1 MLQPIG
7 DYVIIKVKEKEEK
20 STGGIVI
27 PTNAKEKQTV
37 GKVVAVGKGS
47 YGENGIKIPM
57 SVEKGDT
64 IIYDKYSGIN
74 IEYKGKKFLALHEK
88 DILAVVK

>member
-7 DYVIIKVKEKEEK
+7 DRVIIKVKEEEK
-20 STGGIVI
+20 SAGGIVL
-27 PTNAKEKQTV
+27 PTDAKEKQTV
-37 GKVVAVGKGS
+37 GEVVAVGKGS
-47 YGENGIKIPM
+47 YGENGIQIPM

-74 IEYKGKKFLALHEK
+74 IEYKGEKFLALREK
-88 DILAVVK
+88 DILAVVN